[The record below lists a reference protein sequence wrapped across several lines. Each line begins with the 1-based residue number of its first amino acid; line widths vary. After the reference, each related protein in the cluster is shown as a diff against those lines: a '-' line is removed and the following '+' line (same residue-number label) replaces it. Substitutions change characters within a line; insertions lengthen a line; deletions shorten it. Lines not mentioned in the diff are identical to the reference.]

1 MLVDILLLVLLAQA
15 VDALHTEREML
26 RIDRWMQG

>member
-15 VDALHTEREML
+15 IAALRTEREML
-26 RIDRWMQG
+26 RIDRWMRD